1 MPEEGQSVTL
11 DWMDTTALM
20 SRVFAIL
27 TVVANLSAVSAGVLM
42 VLARF
47 SSGASDLLRSVRSWL
62 SDYGLFLAWSVAIVS
77 TLGSLFYSEIAGFT
91 PCKLCW
97 YQRIA
102 MYPLVP
108 ILGIA
113 AWKRDPG
120 VWRYAVPVATIGAAI
135 SIYHYQLER
144 FPTQASVSCSAE
156 APCTVVW
163 IWKFHFVSIPF
174 MALSGFM
181 LIIALLLV
189 ARSTAR
195 LDTDDVGAT
204 LAEHSGAIAGEDQRS
219 AAR

>member
-1 MPEEGQSVTL
+1 MATL
-11 DWMDTTALM
+11 FSL
-20 SRVFAIL
+20 L
-27 TVVANLSAVSAGVLM
+27 TVIAAVSAIAIAL
-42 VLARF
+42 LAVAGPDRF
-47 SSGASDLLRSVRSWL
+47 AGAKVAVWETLGPSALWL
-62 SDYGLFLAWSVAIVS
+62 AFLVALTA
-77 TLGSLFYSEIAGFT
+77 TLGSLYLSEVAHFV

-113 AWKRDPG
+113 ASKRDPD
-120 VWRYAVPVATIGAAI
+120 VWRYAVPVAAIGAAI
-135 SIYHYQLER
+135 SVYHYQLER

-174 MALSGFM
+174 MALSGFA
-181 LIIALLLV
+181 LIVALLLV

-195 LDTDDVGAT
+195 LDTDDDGAT
-204 LAEHSGAIAGEDQRS
+204 LAEHFDATPASSTRER
-219 AAR
+219 